1 MVTNCQQL
9 SPSVSTVGITFEQ
22 DAGTSAKPA
31 ISARRTAPF
40 LWACCVQP
48 MQPLGQ
54 FSTVSAGALPAPR
67 AAHHAPQPN
76 CFPVYLLKGFQTSAT
91 WLQSPRGP
99 LRMAAAALPRHR
111 LPPSVGSPFAW
122 ILTEY
127 PRGHHSLLLN
137 LDSSPLHGGTMAAL
151 RQAAPLSLSLNLSPA
166 VGDQVFNILWS
177 AETWPGET

>member
-127 PRGHHSLLLN
+127 PRGN
-137 LDSSPLHGGTMAAL
+137 QSSAELGLQPTARWNHGGTMAAL
-151 RQAAPLSLSLNLSPA
+151 RPGRASVTFPEPLPSCREPSVQHL
-166 VGDQVFNILWS
+166 V
-177 AETWPGET
+177 ER